1 MPHYCAYDTP
11 GSRIVAFATAIA
23 LSLVWLTGCGSEE
36 PVVSYKVP
44 KPGSVWEDNHVD
56 REDDVETPDVTPPA
70 KGKPGRMLG
79 AIATVGKTNWF
90 FKLLGPLDPVSA
102 QKEAFDAFIK
112 SVKFAGDDGEK
123 QPAWTLP
130 EGWTQIPADDS
141 RNKGGNSAFAV
152 RRFATIDIITDDEKV
167 ELTVIPLGANLGD
180 QKKDLLDN
188 VNRWLGQVTLPGV
201 EAEQLDKSI
210 TQLKLGDITV
220 NVIDFEGHLKPRGM
234 GRAPF
239 FNR

>member
-1 MPHYCAYDTP
+1 LHSCAYDTP
-11 GSRIVAFATAIA
+11 GSRIALFTTAMA
-23 LSLVWLTGCGSEE
+23 LSLVWLTGCGSED
-36 PVVSYKVP
+36 PVASYKVP

-79 AIATVGKTNWF
+79 AIATVGETNWF

-112 SVKFAGDDGEK
+112 SVKFTGDDGEK

-130 EGWTQIPADDS
+130 EGWAQIPADDP
-141 RNKGGNSAFAV
+141 RNKGGNSGFSV
-152 RRFATIDIITDDEKV
+152 PRFATIDIIVDGEKV
-167 ELTVIPLGANLGD
+167 ELTVISLGADGAD
-180 QKKDLLDN
+180 PDGDLLAN

-201 EAEQLDKSI
+201 EAEQLHKSI
-210 TQLKLGDITV
+210 TQLKLGDVTV